1 MLTDSLIGGSQK
13 IQDVAQ
19 RVRLVDHHVHGPLS
33 GDVSRAELEMLLTES
48 DRPIPEGT
56 TVFDSQVG
64 FAIRQ
69 HCAPVLGLEPG
80 SSAQL
85 YLARRSELSAEELAG
100 LLLEGAGV
108 SDWVVDTGFG
118 TDAIWSAEQMR
129 ERLSGAV
136 HEIVRLEALLE
147 QVAADCAPEQLQER
161 FEAAAA
167 RAAEHAA
174 GWKSIIAYRFG
185 FDFEP
190 RRPGADEVLA
200 AARRWLAEP
209 VEGEGLRVTDPVLLR
224 WLLYVACDTGLP
236 IQLHCGYGDPDL
248 DLHRCD
254 PLLLTNWLREV
265 EGSGSSIMLL
275 HCYPFHRN
283 AGYLAQVFPH
293 VYCDVGLSINYSGA
307 ASRQIVA
314 ESMELTPFSK
324 LLYSSDAWGPPEL
337 HYLGALLWRRAT
349 AAVMDR
355 WVDQGDW
362 PPEEPER
369 ILRMIGRD
377 NARRVYGLD
386 ETDEIGEALPRP

>member
-1 MLTDSLIGGSQK
+1 MRTETSAASPRGTWEA
-13 IQDVAQ
+13 AQ

-33 GDVSRAELEMLLTES
+33 GDVTREQLEMLLTES

-69 HCAPVLGLEPG
+69 HCAPLLGLEPG
-80 SSAQL
+80 ASPEA
-85 YLARRSELSAEELAG
+85 YVARRSQSTADELAELFLG
-100 LLLEGAGV
+100 GAGV

-118 TDAIWSAEQMR
+118 TDSIWSAEQMR
-129 ERLSGAV
+129 GHLSDSV
-136 HEIVRLEALLE
+136 HQIVRLEALLE
-147 QVAADCAPEQLQER
+147 QVAVDCAPEQLQES
-161 FEAAAA
+161 FEAAVA
-167 RAAEHAA
+167 RAAEKAA
-174 GWKSIIAYRFG
+174 GWKSIVAYRFG

-190 RRPGADEVLA
+190 RRPSPDEVLA
-200 AARRWLAEP
+200 AARRWLGEL
-209 VEGEGLRVTDPVLLR
+209 VEGEGLRVEDPVLLR
-224 WLLYVACDTGLP
+224 WLLYAACDTGLP

-254 PLLLTNWLREV
+254 PLLLTSWLRDI
-265 EGSGSSIMLL
+265 EGSGSRIMLL

-337 HYLGALLWRRAT
+337 HYLGSLLWRRAT
-349 AAVMDR
+349 AAVMDG

-362 PPEEPER
+362 PEEEPER
-369 ILRMIGRD
+369 ILQMIGRD
-377 NARRVYGLD
+377 NACRVYGLD
-386 ETDEIGEALPRP
+386 ETREAQSRA

>member
-1 MLTDSLIGGSQK
+1 MRTETSAASPRGTWES
-13 IQDVAQ
+13 AQ
-19 RVRLVDHHVHGPLS
+19 RIRLVDHHVHGPLS
-33 GDVSRAELEMLLTES
+33 GDVTREQLEMLLTES

-69 HCAPVLGLEPG
+69 HCAPLLGLEPG
-80 SSAQL
+80 ASPEA
-85 YLARRSELSAEELAG
+85 YVARRSQSTADELAE
-100 LLLEGAGV
+100 LFLEGAGV

-118 TDAIWSAEQMR
+118 TDSIWSAEQMR
-129 ERLSGAV
+129 GHLSGSV

-147 QVAADCAPEQLQER
+147 QVAVDCGPEQLQES
-161 FEAAAA
+161 FEAAVA
-167 RAAEHAA
+167 RAAEKAA

-190 RRPGADEVLA
+190 RRPSPDEVLA
-200 AARRWLAEP
+200 AARRWLGEL
-209 VEGEGLRVTDPVLLR
+209 VEGEGLRVEDPVLLR

-254 PLLLTNWLREV
+254 PLLLTSWLRDI
-265 EGSGSSIMLL
+265 EGSGSRIMLL

-337 HYLGALLWRRAT
+337 HYLGSLLWRRAT

-362 PPEEPER
+362 PEEEPER
-369 ILRMIGRD
+369 ILQMIGRD
-377 NARRVYGLD
+377 NACRVYGLD
-386 ETDEIGEALPRP
+386 ETREAQSRA

>member
-1 MLTDSLIGGSQK
+1 MRTETSAASPRGTWE
-13 IQDVAQ
+13 VAQ
-19 RVRLVDHHVHGPLS
+19 RIRLVDHHVHGPLS
-33 GDVSRAELEMLLTES
+33 GDVTREQLEMLLTES

-69 HCAPVLGLEPG
+69 HCAPLLGLEPG
-80 SSAQL
+80 ASPEA
-85 YLARRSELSAEELAG
+85 YVARRSQSTADELAE
-100 LLLEGAGV
+100 LFLEGAGV

-118 TDAIWSAEQMR
+118 TDSIWSAEQMR
-129 ERLSGAV
+129 GHLSGSV
-136 HEIVRLEALLE
+136 LEIVRLEALLE
-147 QVAADCAPEQLQER
+147 QVAVDCAPEQLQES
-161 FEAAAA
+161 FEAAVA
-167 RAAEHAA
+167 RAAEKAA
-174 GWKSIIAYRFG
+174 GWKSIVAYRFG

-190 RRPGADEVLA
+190 RRPSPDEVLA
-200 AARRWLAEP
+200 AARRWLGEL
-209 VEGEGLRVTDPVLLR
+209 VEGEGLRVEDPVLLR
-224 WLLYVACDTGLP
+224 WLLYAACDTGLP

-254 PLLLTNWLREV
+254 PLLLTSWLRDI
-265 EGSGSSIMLL
+265 EGSGSRIMLL

-337 HYLGALLWRRAT
+337 HYLGSLLWRRAT

-362 PPEEPER
+362 PEEEPER
-369 ILRMIGRD
+369 ILQMIGRD
-377 NARRVYGLD
+377 NACRVYGLD
-386 ETDEIGEALPRP
+386 ETREAQSRA

>member
-1 MLTDSLIGGSQK
+1 MRTETSAASPRGTWEA
-13 IQDVAQ
+13 AQ

-33 GDVSRAELEMLLTES
+33 GDVTREQLEMLLTES

-69 HCAPVLGLEPG
+69 HCAPLLGLEPG
-80 SSAQL
+80 ASPEA
-85 YLARRSELSAEELAG
+85 YVARRSQSTADELAE
-100 LLLEGAGV
+100 LFLEGAGV

-118 TDAIWSAEQMR
+118 TDSIWSAEQMR
-129 ERLSGAV
+129 GHLSGSV
-136 HEIVRLEALLE
+136 LEIVRLEALLE
-147 QVAADCAPEQLQER
+147 QVAVDCAPEQLQES
-161 FEAAAA
+161 FEAAVA
-167 RAAEHAA
+167 RAAEKAA

-190 RRPGADEVLA
+190 RRPSPDEVLA
-200 AARRWLAEP
+200 AARRWLGEL
-209 VEGEGLRVTDPVLLR
+209 VEGEGLRVEDPVLLR
-224 WLLYVACDTGLP
+224 WLLYAACDTGLP

-254 PLLLTNWLREV
+254 PLLLTSWLRDI
-265 EGSGSSIMLL
+265 EGSGSRIMLL

-337 HYLGALLWRRAT
+337 HYLGSLLWRRAT

-362 PPEEPER
+362 PEEEPER
-369 ILRMIGRD
+369 ILQMIGRD
-377 NARRVYGLD
+377 NACRVYGLD
-386 ETDEIGEALPRP
+386 ETREAQSRA

>member
-1 MLTDSLIGGSQK
+1 MPTEDALGRSQQ
-13 IQDVAQ
+13 IQDAAE
-19 RVRLVDHHVHGPLS
+19 RLRLVDHHVHGPLS
-33 GDVSRAELEMLLTES
+33 GGIDRAELEMLLTES
-48 DRPIPEGT
+48 DRPIPAGT

-64 FAIRQ
+64 FALRQ
-69 HCAPVLGLEPG
+69 HCAPLLGLAPG
-80 SSAQL
+80 ASAEQYVARRAEHSAQ
-85 YLARRSELSAEELAG
+85 ELAE

-118 TDAIWSAEQMR
+118 TDAIWSAEQMQS
-129 ERLSGAV
+129 RLSGRT

-147 QVAADCAPEQLQER
+147 QVAVGSSPEDLQSR
-161 FEAAAA
+161 FEEAVAQAAP
-167 RAAEHAA
+167 HAV

-190 RRPGADEVLA
+190 RRPGPDEILA
-200 AARRWLAEP
+200 AARRWLAQQTP
-209 VEGEGLRVTDPVLLR
+209 ADGLRAEDPVLLR

-236 IQLHCGYGDPDL
+236 LQLHCGYGDPDL

-254 PLLLTNWLREV
+254 PLLLTNWLRDV

-307 ASRQIVA
+307 ASRRIVS

-337 HYLGALLWRRAT
+337 HYLGSLLWRRAT
-349 AAVMDR
+349 AAVMTQ
-355 WVDQGDW
+355 WVEQGDW
-362 PPEEPER
+362 PQDEPER
-369 ILRMIGRD
+369 ILRMIGQD

-386 ETDEIGEALPRP
+386 PAAETRPRL

>member
-1 MLTDSLIGGSQK
+1 MRTETSAASPRGTWEA
-13 IQDVAQ
+13 AQ
-19 RVRLVDHHVHGPLS
+19 RIRLVDHHVHGPLS
-33 GDVSRAELEMLLTES
+33 GDVTREQLEMLLTES

-69 HCAPVLGLEPG
+69 HCAPLLGLEPG
-80 SSAQL
+80 ASPEA
-85 YLARRSELSAEELAG
+85 YVARRSQSTADELAE
-100 LLLEGAGV
+100 LFLEGAGV

-118 TDAIWSAEQMR
+118 TDSIWSAEQMR
-129 ERLSGAV
+129 GHLSGSV
-136 HEIVRLEALLE
+136 LEIVRLEALLE
-147 QVAADCAPEQLQER
+147 QVAVDCAPEQLQES
-161 FEAAAA
+161 FEAAVA
-167 RAAEHAA
+167 RAAEKAA

-190 RRPGADEVLA
+190 RRPSPDEVLA
-200 AARRWLAEP
+200 AARRWLGEL
-209 VEGEGLRVTDPVLLR
+209 VEGEGLRVEDPVLLR

-254 PLLLTNWLREV
+254 PLLLTSWLRDI
-265 EGSGSSIMLL
+265 EGSGSRIMLL

-337 HYLGALLWRRAT
+337 HYLGSLLWRRAT

-362 PPEEPER
+362 PEEEPER
-369 ILRMIGRD
+369 ILQMIGRD
-377 NARRVYGLD
+377 NACRVYGLD
-386 ETDEIGEALPRP
+386 ETREAQSRA

>member
-1 MLTDSLIGGSQK
+1 MRTEDPSARTQPIREAAEQ
-13 IQDVAQ
+13 
-19 RVRLVDHHVHGPLS
+19 VRLVDHHVHGPLS
-33 GDVSRAELEMLLTES
+33 GDVGRSELEMLLTES

-64 FAIRQ
+64 FALRQ
-69 HCAPVLGLEPG
+69 HCAPLLGLAPG
-80 SSAQL
+80 ATAEEYVARRAEHSAQ
-85 YLARRSELSAEELAG
+85 ELAE
-100 LLLEGAGV
+100 LFLDGAGV

-118 TDAIWSAEQMR
+118 TDAIWSAEQMQS
-129 ERLSGAV
+129 RLSGRT

-147 QVAADCAPEQLQER
+147 HVAAESSPEDLQER
-161 FEAAAA
+161 FEAAVD
-167 RAAEHAA
+167 RAAESAA

-190 RRPGADEVLA
+190 RRPGPEEILA
-200 AARRWLAEP
+200 AARDWLAQP
-209 VEGEGLRVTDPVLLR
+209 SPAEGLRVEDPVLLR

-236 IQLHCGYGDPDL
+236 LQLHCGYGDPDL

-254 PLLLTNWLREV
+254 PLLLTSWLRDV

-275 HCYPFHRN
+275 HCYPFHRH

-307 ASRQIVA
+307 ASRQIVS

-337 HYLGALLWRRAT
+337 HYLGSVLWRRAT
-349 AAVMDR
+349 AAVMAQ
-355 WVDQGDW
+355 WVEQGDW
-362 PPEEPER
+362 PRDEPER

-377 NARRVYGLD
+377 NARRVYRLD
-386 ETDEIGEALPRP
+386 RPAQT

>member
-1 MLTDSLIGGSQK
+1 MRTETSAASPRGTWEA
-13 IQDVAQ
+13 AQ
-19 RVRLVDHHVHGPLS
+19 RIRLVDHHVHGPLS
-33 GDVSRAELEMLLTES
+33 GDVTREQLEMLLTES

-69 HCAPVLGLEPG
+69 HCAPLLGLEPG
-80 SSAQL
+80 ASPQA
-85 YLARRSELSAEELAG
+85 YVARRSQSTADELAE
-100 LLLEGAGV
+100 LFLEGAGV

-118 TDAIWSAEQMR
+118 TDSIWSAEQMR
-129 ERLSGAV
+129 GYLSGSV

-147 QVAADCAPEQLQER
+147 QVAVDCAPEQLQES
-161 FEAAAA
+161 FEAAVA
-167 RAAEHAA
+167 RAAEKAA
-174 GWKSIIAYRFG
+174 GWKSIVAYRFG

-190 RRPGADEVLA
+190 RRPSPDEVLA
-200 AARRWLAEP
+200 AARRWLGEL
-209 VEGEGLRVTDPVLLR
+209 VEGEGLRVEDPVLLR

-248 DLHRCD
+248 DLRRCD
-254 PLLLTNWLREV
+254 PLLLTSWLRDI
-265 EGSGSSIMLL
+265 EGSGSRIMLL

-337 HYLGALLWRRAT
+337 HYLGSLLWCRAT

-362 PPEEPER
+362 PEEEPER
-369 ILRMIGRD
+369 ILQMIGRD
-377 NARRVYGLD
+377 NACRVYGLD
-386 ETDEIGEALPRP
+386 ETREAQSRA

>member
-1 MLTDSLIGGSQK
+1 MRTETSAASPRGTWEA
-13 IQDVAQ
+13 AQ
-19 RVRLVDHHVHGPLS
+19 RIRLVDHHVHGPLS
-33 GDVSRAELEMLLTES
+33 GDVTREQLEMLLTES

-69 HCAPVLGLEPG
+69 HCAPLLGLEPG
-80 SSAQL
+80 ASPEA
-85 YLARRSELSAEELAG
+85 YVARRSQSTADELAE
-100 LLLEGAGV
+100 LFLEGAGV

-118 TDAIWSAEQMR
+118 TDSIWSAEQMR
-129 ERLSGAV
+129 GHLSGSV
-136 HEIVRLEALLE
+136 LEIVRLEALLE
-147 QVAADCAPEQLQER
+147 QVAVDCAPEQLQEN
-161 FEAAAA
+161 FEAAVA
-167 RAAEHAA
+167 RAAEKAA

-190 RRPGADEVLA
+190 RRPSPDEVLA
-200 AARRWLAEP
+200 AARRWLGEL
-209 VEGEGLRVTDPVLLR
+209 VEGEGLRVEDPVLLR

-254 PLLLTNWLREV
+254 PLLLTSWLRDI
-265 EGSGSSIMLL
+265 EGSGSRIMLL

-337 HYLGALLWRRAT
+337 HYLGSLLWRRAT

-362 PPEEPER
+362 PEEEPER
-369 ILRMIGRD
+369 ILQMIGRD
-377 NARRVYGLD
+377 NACRVYGLD
-386 ETDEIGEALPRP
+386 ETREAQSRG

>member
-1 MLTDSLIGGSQK
+1 MRTETSAASPRGTWEA
-13 IQDVAQ
+13 AQ

-33 GDVSRAELEMLLTES
+33 GDVTREQLEMLLTES

-69 HCAPVLGLEPG
+69 HCAPLLGLEPG
-80 SSAQL
+80 ASPEA
-85 YLARRSELSAEELAG
+85 YVARRSQSTADELAELFLG
-100 LLLEGAGV
+100 GAGV

-118 TDAIWSAEQMR
+118 TDSIWSAEQMR
-129 ERLSGAV
+129 GHLSDSV
-136 HEIVRLEALLE
+136 HQIVRLEALLE
-147 QVAADCAPEQLQER
+147 QVAVDCAPEQLQES
-161 FEAAAA
+161 FEAAVA
-167 RAAEHAA
+167 RAAEKAA
-174 GWKSIIAYRFG
+174 GWKSIVAYRFG

-190 RRPGADEVLA
+190 RRPSPDEVLA
-200 AARRWLAEP
+200 AARRWLGEL
-209 VEGEGLRVTDPVLLR
+209 VEGEGLRVEDPVLLR
-224 WLLYVACDTGLP
+224 WLLYAACDTGLP

-254 PLLLTNWLREV
+254 PLLLTSWLRDI
-265 EGSGSSIMLL
+265 EGSGSRIMLL

-337 HYLGALLWRRAT
+337 HYLGSLLWRRAT

-362 PPEEPER
+362 PEEEPER
-369 ILRMIGRD
+369 ILQMIGRD
-377 NARRVYGLD
+377 NACRVYGLD
-386 ETDEIGEALPRP
+386 ETREAQSRA